1 MINRKNSKIYRFL
14 ALYTHS
20 LYTLKTINR
29 ENSKIY
35 RFLGKS
41 RFSVFSWIPH
51 NTHYSMLITRN
62 FFCWSTM
69 TAEIFEDFEAPFKN
83 LLAAPL
89 VVII

>member
-20 LYTLKTINR
+20 LYTLKTINQ

-41 RFSVFSWIPH
+41 RFSVLSWIPH
-51 NTHYSMLITRN
+51 NAHYCHSVTRN

-69 TAEIFEDFEAPFKN
+69 VVKIFEDFEAPSKK

-89 VVII
+89 GVII

>member
-20 LYTLKTINR
+20 LYTLKTINQ

-41 RFSVFSWIPH
+41 RFSVLSWIPH
-51 NTHYSMLITRN
+51 NTHYCHSVTRN

-69 TAEIFEDFEAPFKN
+69 MAEIFEDFEAPFKN